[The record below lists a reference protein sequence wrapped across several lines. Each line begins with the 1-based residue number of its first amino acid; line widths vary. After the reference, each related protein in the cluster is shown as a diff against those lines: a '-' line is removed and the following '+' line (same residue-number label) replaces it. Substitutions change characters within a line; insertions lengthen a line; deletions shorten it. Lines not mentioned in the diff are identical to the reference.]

1 MVRDRKVWS
10 TDPNGEVWARDENK
24 FGKKMLEKMGWSDGK
39 GLGAEL
45 SGETS
50 HVKVNKR
57 AVHLGLGADAGTPDR
72 WTEHISEF
80 DDILS
85 NLNNTKTAS
94 VPNSGPNSAV
104 TSEQNSDVN
113 SEQDEPAEAAVK
125 ETSGKRK
132 KRKKAKDLYTKFK
145 KHKNLGSLSNQD
157 MAHIFGETKKESS
170 ESQKDGDSSAGLPAQ
185 GLKTITSKMSM
196 AEYFNSKK
204 ATKSDSSK
212 ATEATEANEANED
225 ASGFKFSFYN
235 TPDKVQ
241 PVLPEAELDTCSLID
256 GVHPSRKGFET
267 CSKEGLGDSNS
278 QSKSDLKLKVKKR
291 KRTTK

>member
-39 GLGAEL
+39 GLGADL

-85 NLNNTKTAS
+85 NLNTTKTAS
-94 VPNSGPNSAV
+94 APNSGPNSAV
-104 TSEQNSDVN
+104 TSEQNSAVN
-113 SEQDEPAEAAVK
+113 SDQDEPAAPAVK
-125 ETSGKRK
+125 ETTGKRQ

-170 ESQKDGDSSAGLPAQ
+170 ESQKDGESSAGLPAQ

-204 ATKSDSSK
+204 AAKSDSNK
-212 ATEATEANEANED
+212 ATEANED
-225 ASGFKFSFYN
+225 ASGFKFSFYS

-241 PVLPEAELDTCSLID
+241 PVLPEAVLDTSSLIE
-256 GVHPSRKGFET
+256 GVHPSRKGFST
-267 CSKEGLGDSNS
+267 CTKEGLGDSNS
-278 QSKSDLKLKVKKR
+278 QSKSDSKLKVKKR
-291 KRTTK
+291 KRTRE

>member
-39 GLGAEL
+39 GLGADL

-85 NLNNTKTAS
+85 NLNTTKTAS
-94 VPNSGPNSAV
+94 APNSGPNSAV
-104 TSEQNSDVN
+104 TSEHNSAVNSD
-113 SEQDEPAEAAVK
+113 QDEPAAPAVK
-125 ETSGKRK
+125 ETTGKRQ

-170 ESQKDGDSSAGLPAQ
+170 ESQKDGESSAGLPAQ

-204 ATKSDSSK
+204 AAKSDSNK
-212 ATEATEANEANED
+212 ATEANED
-225 ASGFKFSFYN
+225 ASGFKFSFYS

-241 PVLPEAELDTCSLID
+241 PVLPEAVLDTSSLIE
-256 GVHPSRKGFET
+256 GVHPSRKGFAT
-267 CSKEGLGDSNS
+267 CTKEGLGDSNS
-278 QSKSDLKLKVKKR
+278 QSKSDSKLKVKKR
-291 KRTTK
+291 KRTRE